1 MKSVIFLV
9 ENVSNCI
16 CLGIVGEIA
25 EDGNGHYI
33 WTHKKLDVGYNGKQI
48 VDVNLTSDG
57 KVKLEP
63 SAKLQFSYEVRLQL
77 LAYTFIDIFL
87 LAF

>member
-1 MKSVIFLV
+1 MFFLSPVKTAIFLV

-16 CLGIVGEIA
+16 LLGIVGEIA

-63 SAKLQFSYEVRLQL
+63 SAKLQFSYEVGLQL
-77 LAYTFIDIFL
+77 LA
-87 LAF
+87 